1 MSDDPTYRKARAA
14 LREAQAQAQIAMS
27 ELRLRGEFYH
37 ELAEAKQLLEVV
49 YAELVVSLPAVRTY
63 LEFLDVVKDASHEG
77 MKPYVSIEDEGLK
90 PGGIVASPGKSVIIG
105 DGEEEYLVP
114 GATLE
119 WWQTRD
125 RAHFSVY
132 QETKGLDTLYS
143 VRITHTP
150 TGQRAEATDF
160 WTAVHLLRAKL
171 EQS

>member
-49 YAELVVSLPAVRTY
+49 YAELVVSLPAVRAH
-63 LEFLDVVKDASHEG
+63 LDLLDAANDASHAG
-77 MKPYVSIEDEGLK
+77 MRPYVSIEDEGLK
-90 PGGIVASPGKSVIIG
+90 PGGMVPSLGKSVIIDGG
-105 DGEEEYLVP
+105 DEEYLVP
-114 GATLE
+114 EATLK

-132 QETKGLDTLYS
+132 QVPEGLCTQER
-143 VRITHTP
+143 VCITHTP